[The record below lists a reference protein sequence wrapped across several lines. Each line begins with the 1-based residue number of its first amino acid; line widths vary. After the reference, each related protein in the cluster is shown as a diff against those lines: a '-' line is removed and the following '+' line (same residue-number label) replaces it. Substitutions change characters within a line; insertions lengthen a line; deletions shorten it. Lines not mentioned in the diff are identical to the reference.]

1 MLASSVIDVISR
13 GSPVASQLAMTATA
27 VPVAPTDRQRA
38 MLIGTDYER
47 SEPSLEGCETSF
59 HRPIA
64 QREKTTESSLAGV
77 PDV

>member
-1 MLASSVIDVISR
+1 
-13 GSPVASQLAMTATA
+13 
-27 VPVAPTDRQRA
+27 
-38 MLIGTDYER
+38 LIGTDYER

-64 QREKTTESSLAGV
+64 QREKATESSLAGV